1 MDDVVSMLTQ
11 AGWNLGSILAKGGLV
26 MVPLLACSMIALAV
40 ILERCLFWRRFR
52 KSEDGTTILARVA
65 AGHLAEATTMAR
77 ASRHPVARVL
87 LAGLEHPYSAPG
99 MAMEAASQAELHRLK
114 RSLPMLDTIITLA
127 PLLGLL
133 GTITG
138 MISSFG
144 IVSEAGLG
152 QPHAITG
159 GVAEALIATATG
171 LSVAILT
178 LVPYNYF
185 RAKVEAI
192 TDLIEERATHLELS
206 LRALQ
211 EQEEK

>member
-1 MDDVVSMLTQ
+1 MSDVVSMLTQ
-11 AGWNLGSILAKGGLV
+11 AGWNLGSILARGGLV
-26 MVPLLACSMIALAV
+26 MVPLLASSMIALAV
-40 ILERCLFWRRFR
+40 ILERCLFWRRVR
-52 KSEDGTTILARVA
+52 KYEGGETILSLVV
-65 AGHLAEATTMAR
+65 AGHLAEATKMAR

-87 LAGLEHPYSAPG
+87 LAGLEHQYPAPG
-99 MAMEAASQAELHRLK
+99 MAMEASSQAELHRLK
-114 RSLPMLDTIITLA
+114 RYLPMLDTIITLA

-171 LSVAILT
+171 LSVAILA

-185 RAKVEAI
+185 RVKTETM
-192 TDLIEERATHLELS
+192 TDLIEERATRLELI
-206 LRALQ
+206 LKACKV
-211 EQEEK
+211 QEEQ

>member
-1 MDDVVSMLTQ
+1 VGEVVALLTH
-11 AGWNLGSILAKGGLV
+11 AGGNLVAILIKGGLV
-26 MVPLLACSMIALAV
+26 MVPLLASSVLSLAV
-40 ILERCLFWRRFR
+40 IIERFLFWRRVR
-52 KSEDGTTILARVA
+52 KSEGGETILSLVA
-65 AGHLAEATTMAR
+65 AGHLAQAIKTAR
-77 ASRHPVARVL
+77 VSQHPVARVL
-87 LAGLEHPYSAPG
+87 LAGLEHQYPAPS
-99 MAMEAASQAELHRLK
+99 MAMAATAQAEVHRLK

-138 MISSFG
+138 MINSFG

-185 RAKVEAI
+185 RLKAEAV
-192 TDLIEERATHLELS
+192 TGLIEEHATRLEL
-206 LRALQ
+206 LLKACQ
-211 EQEEK
+211 VQEEK

>member
-1 MDDVVSMLTQ
+1 VGDVVATLSQM
-11 AGWNLGSILAKGGLV
+11 GWTCISFLIKGGLV
-26 MVPLLACSMIALAV
+26 MVPLLASSLISLAV
-40 ILERCLFWRRFR
+40 ILERALFWRRFR
-52 KSEDGTTILARVA
+52 KYEGGETILALVA
-65 AGHLAEATTMAR
+65 AGHLAQATQMAR
-77 ASRHPVARVL
+77 TSRHPVARVL
-87 LAGLEHPYSAPG
+87 LAGLEHQYPAPG
-99 MAMEAASQAELHRLK
+99 MAMQATSQAELHRLK
-114 RSLPMLDTIITLA
+114 RYLPMLDTIITLA

-171 LSVAILT
+171 LSIAILT

-185 RAKVEAI
+185 RVKTEAF
-192 TDLIEERATHLELS
+192 TDLIEERATRLELI
-206 LRALQ
+206 LKACQ
-211 EQEEK
+211 VQEEQ

>member
-1 MDDVVSMLTQ
+1 MDDVVSMLTHV
-11 AGWNLGSILAKGGLV
+11 GWNLGLILAKGGLV
-26 MVPLLACSMIALAV
+26 MVPLLASSMIALAV
-40 ILERCLFWRRFR
+40 LLERCLFWRRFR
-52 KSEDGTTILARVA
+52 KAEDGTTILARVA
-65 AGHLAEATTMAR
+65 AGHLAEATKMAR

-87 LAGLEHPYSAPG
+87 LAGLEHPYAAPG

-171 LSVAILT
+171 LSIAILA

-185 RAKVEAI
+185 RVKTEAM
-192 TDLIEERATHLELS
+192 TDLIEERATRLELS

>member
-1 MDDVVSMLTQ
+1 MLTRT
-11 AGWNLGSILAKGGLV
+11 GWNLSSILAKGGLV
-26 MVPLLACSMIALAV
+26 MVPLLVSSMIALAV

-52 KSEDGTTILARVA
+52 KAEDDTTILAHVA
-65 AGHLAEATTMAR
+65 AGHLAEATRMAR

-114 RSLPMLDTIITLA
+114 RSLPILDTIITLA

-171 LSVAILT
+171 LSIAILA

-185 RAKVEAI
+185 RVKTEAM
-192 TDLIEERATHLELS
+192 TDLIEERATRLEL
-206 LRALQ
+206 LLKACQ
-211 EQEEK
+211 VQEEH

>member
-1 MDDVVSMLTQ
+1 VSASQ
-11 AGWNLGSILAKGGLV
+11 NFFAFLAKGGLV
-26 MVPLLACSMIALAV
+26 MVPLLGSSILALAV
-40 ILERCLFWRRFR
+40 AIERWWFWQRFR
-52 KSEDGTTILARVA
+52 TQENGERILALVA
-65 AGHLAEATTMAR
+65 AGLLPQAMQMAHT
-77 ASRHPVARVL
+77 SQHPVAKVL
-87 LAGLEHPYSAPG
+87 FAGLEHRNSAPS

-114 RSLPMLDTIITLA
+114 RYLPLLDTVITLA

-138 MISSFG
+138 MISAFG
-144 IVSEAGLG
+144 IVSSSALG

-171 LSVAILT
+171 LAIAILT

-192 TDLIEERATHLELS
+192 TQLIEERATHLEL
-206 LRALQ
+206 LFQGLQ
-211 EQEEK
+211 KWES